1 MAARKKPTVQQRIDE
16 ARHLGY
22 EHGARDAKNTLNYV
36 IQQQRADADLEMV
49 RAATELMKQAGLAM
63 SKAGYLAL
71 AVRKGNTN
79 F

>member
-1 MAARKKPTVQQRIDE
+1 MPAKKRKTVAEIKAE
-16 ARHLGY
+16 HFHLGY
-22 EHGARDAKNTLNYV
+22 EKGARDAKNNLEYV
-36 IQQQRADADLEMV
+36 IRQQRTDADLEMV
-49 RAATELMKQAGLAM
+49 RAATELMKQAGMAM

>member
-1 MAARKKPTVQQRIDE
+1 MARKTVAEIKNE
-16 ARHLGY
+16 AYHKGHFEGY
-22 EHGARDAKNTLNYV
+22 QMAVAQNKRDAAAAK
-36 IQQQRADADLEMV
+36 AEADLEMLK
-49 RAATELMKQAGLAM
+49 AATELMKQAGMAM